1 MRTKGRDECV
11 EGKHGTTSLVLG
23 NWNSNVQ
30 YNVQCS
36 TFNVQLSQAIGFAA
50 SVKRKRSTTDAS
62 TASGVSPIK
71 KMRFHA
77 VAPVVFALL
86 KATMKCWQG

>member
-30 YNVQCS
+30 CS
-36 TFNVQLSQAIGFAA
+36 TFNVQLLQAIGFAA

-71 KMRFHA
+71 K
-77 VAPVVFALL
+77 
-86 KATMKCWQG
+86 